1 MNTSIHLS
9 LFTLSRFSAV
19 ETCTLRK
26 KIEENNYKNVMG
38 TPNICTYMEK
48 LCGKKNSLY
57 TLFSQ
62 ISQCS
67 HNEHCNTLQQH
78 VQVGSRIIFSCF
90 YHKVRPQKC
99 TYKILLCA
107 YFIHISRFSLNIVNA
122 FITLWCLLEKVTRH
136 TPQNIFQGSCVH
148 LTTPKSLCIRRKNGV
163 FFQGCM

>member
-1 MNTSIHLS
+1 MSHITFYWMLWEHLYSHKKKSYPMNQEFSKCGQNVFQKWIHQYIWVY
-9 LFTLSRFSAV
+9 LFYLDLVQDF

-90 YHKVRPQKC
+90 YHKVRP
-99 TYKILLCA
+99 
-107 YFIHISRFSLNIVNA
+107 
-122 FITLWCLLEKVTRH
+122 
-136 TPQNIFQGSCVH
+136 
-148 LTTPKSLCIRRKNGV
+148 
-163 FFQGCM
+163 

>member
-1 MNTSIHLS
+1 MQSERVLKVEYEDINLDQQEVSTHVSYHFLLNVVGAFIQSQKKIISNESRIQQMWTKCFSKMNTSIHLS
-9 LFTLSRFSAV
+9 LFILSRFSAV

-38 TPNICTYMEK
+38 TQNICTYMEK

-78 VQVGSRIIFSCF
+78 VQVGSKIIFSCF
-90 YHKVRPQKC
+90 YHKVRP
-99 TYKILLCA
+99 
-107 YFIHISRFSLNIVNA
+107 
-122 FITLWCLLEKVTRH
+122 
-136 TPQNIFQGSCVH
+136 
-148 LTTPKSLCIRRKNGV
+148 
-163 FFQGCM
+163 